1 MKKFLLYTLTVLLT
15 AALVVGIVVIN
26 YTLPRQVCRQ
36 VKIDVTN
43 DNNVSFVSQEGIL
56 RELRAMNT
64 RIEGLYLNNI
74 NTEKIERRLAQ
85 SEFLENVECFFNLNG
100 DLVIEA
106 RQIVPVMRV
115 FDGNDSYYMNRTGKR
130 MTADGRYHVD
140 VPVVKGNFDSIFQP
154 TAVLPVIDFVAK
166 NPTLNSLVTMY
177 EARDS
182 NNICFLPSIAGHI
195 VNLGN
200 TSGLKS
206 KFDKLML
213 FYSKV
218 LPEKG
223 WETYSEITLKWDH
236 QIVGTLRDKRATF
249 EVEYDPEEDEQAPDV
264 ASIDMNTMQLE
275 TKPDSATLQQ

>member
-1 MKKFLLYTLTVLLT
+1 MKKFLLYTLTVVLT
-15 AALVVGIVVIN
+15 AALVVGIVAIN

-43 DNNVSFVSQEGIL
+43 DYNVSFVSQEGIL

-115 FDGNDSYYMNRTGKR
+115 FDGDDSYYMNRTGKR
-130 MTADGRYHVD
+130 ITADGRYHVD
-140 VPVVKGNFDSIFQP
+140 VPVVKGNFDSIFRP
-154 TAVLPVIDFVAK
+154 TALLPVIDFVAQ

-177 EARDS
+177 EVRDS

-223 WETYSEITLKWDH
+223 WETYSEITLKWDY

-249 EVEYDPEEDEQAPDV
+249 EVEYDPEEDEQAPDP

-275 TKPDSATLQQ
+275 TKPDSVTSQQ

>member
-1 MKKFLLYTLTVLLT
+1 MKKILLYTLTVLLT
-15 AALVVGIVVIN
+15 AALVVGIVIIN
-26 YTLPRQVCRQ
+26 YVLPQQVCRQ
-36 VKIDVTN
+36 VKINVTN

-56 RELRAMNT
+56 HELVAMNA
-64 RIEGLYLNNI
+64 RIEGLTTNRI

-85 SEFLENVECFFNLNG
+85 SEFLEDVECFFNLNG

-115 FDGNDSYYMNRTGKR
+115 FDGEDSYYMNRAGKR

-140 VPVVKGNFDSIFQP
+140 VPVVMGNFDSVFRP

-166 NPTLNSLVTMY
+166 NPTLSSLVTMY

-182 NNICFLPSIAGHI
+182 NNICIVPSIAGHI

-200 TSGLKS
+200 SSGLKS

-213 FYSKV
+213 FYRKV

-223 WETYSEITLKWDH
+223 WETYSEITLKWDY
-236 QIVGTLRDKRATF
+236 QIVGTLRDKKASF

-264 ASIDMNTMQLE
+264 ASIDMNKMKLE
-275 TKPDSATLQQ
+275 AKTDSSASHQ